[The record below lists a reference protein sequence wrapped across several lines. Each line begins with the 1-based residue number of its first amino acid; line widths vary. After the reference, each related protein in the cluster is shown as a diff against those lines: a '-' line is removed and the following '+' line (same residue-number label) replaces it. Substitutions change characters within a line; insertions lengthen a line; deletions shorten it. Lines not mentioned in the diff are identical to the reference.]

1 MIEDGIHY
9 GIAPKDYHAWEFN
22 REDPGKGPISTSL
35 FKSWL
40 NDGPLKFRHAAKRES
55 SAAMS
60 WGSLVD
66 CLLFTP
72 HHFEGEFVLKEEN
85 PHLSADG
92 GVRSAAAK
100 AWMFEQAEQGKNVV
114 SKEQWETALTA
125 VARLKETP
133 ASGEIIDG
141 GKYQVGMVYTPKDGI
156 PTKGLIDVLP
166 QHLDHDDC
174 IADLKTT
181 SVNLHCEREL
191 ERQVDKFGYHIQA
204 ALYLFLWSKLT
215 KDTRRRWKIIWQSS
229 APPYEVR
236 VTELN
241 DDWLAAGS
249 ALVMAGFKKMVP
261 SFERNHFASPF
272 RNQET
277 TLQMPSSA
285 LYATEAQLEFINSLE
300 S

>member
-22 REDPGKGPISTSL
+22 KEDPGKGPISTSL
-35 FKSWL
+35 FKAWL

-66 CLLFTP
+66 CLVFTP
-72 HHFEGEFVLKEEN
+72 HHFEQEFTLKEEC
-85 PHLSADG
+85 PHLRADG

-100 AWMFEQAEQGKNVV
+100 GWMLEQAEQGKNVV

-133 ASGEIIDG
+133 ASGEIIEG

-181 SVNLHCEREL
+181 SVNLYRDGEL
-191 ERQVDKFGYHIQA
+191 ARQVGQYGYHIQA
-204 ALYLFLWSKLT
+204 ALYLFLWSKLSNES
-215 KDTRRRWKIIWQSS
+215 RRRWKIIWQSS
-229 APPYEVR
+229 SPPYEVR
-236 VTELN
+236 VTEL
-241 DDWLAAGS
+241 DDEWLDVGRKVIMDC
-249 ALVMAGFKKMVP
+249 LPMMVRHFKKRL
-261 SFERNHFASPF
+261 FKSPF
-272 RNQET
+272 SNWET
-277 TLQMPSSA
+277 ILPIHPSA
-285 LYATEAQLEFINSLE
+285 LYALEDQVEIINSIK

>member
-1 MIEDGIHY
+1 
-9 GIAPKDYHAWEFN
+9 
-22 REDPGKGPISTSL
+22 
-35 FKSWL
+35 
-40 NDGPLKFRHAAKRES
+40 
-55 SAAMS
+55 MS

-114 SKEQWETALTA
+114 SKDQWETALTA

-133 ASGEIIDG
+133 ASGEIIEG
-141 GKYQVGMVYTPKDGI
+141 GQYQVGMVYTPKDGI

-181 SVNLHCEREL
+181 SVNLYRDGDL
-191 ERQVDKFGYHIQA
+191 ARQVAQYGYHIQA

-236 VTELN
+236 VTELE
-241 DDWLAAGS
+241 DTWLDAGRRVIMDC
-249 ALVMAGFKKMVP
+249 LPMMVRHFKKK
-261 SFERNHFASPF
+261 HFPSPF
-272 RNQET
+272 SKVET
-277 TLQMPSSA
+277 VLPMHSA
-285 LYATEAQLEFINSLE
+285 SLYALEDQVELITSLD